1 MKNFK
6 TLTRHNLLILAI
18 MFVSMCSFSQDI
30 HFSHIHSSPTY
41 LNPAYTGIFNGTV
54 RVILNYKN
62 QWNSIGKYN
71 TGGLSTDFKVVNLRN
86 RDFLSM
92 GVGFYFDNAG
102 DLSYRTFYG
111 TYSIAYTKSLSDRR
125 SHGITLGLYAAALN
139 LSYDLSKGKAFDFE
153 PIYGGVKNSTFNFS
167 AGAGLSWFCQI
178 KRYSSIYAGFGVNHM
193 NMPNI
198 STRESKVKLP
208 MKMVFNIGGIYASK
222 SRNALLPSV
231 MYTQQGKQHEVLMGT
246 FYRLEVNNNWKE
258 QGTYFYLG
266 AWIRWFSVP
275 KSFSGMD
282 ALIASLRYDVKD
294 WKFTFSYDLNL
305 SRLSSAS
312 RGRGGPE
319 LSIIYSH
326 QSKAKHGNKELYCP
340 RF

>member
-1 MKNFK
+1 
-6 TLTRHNLLILAI
+6 
-18 MFVSMCSFSQDI
+18 
-30 HFSHIHSSPTY
+30 
-41 LNPAYTGIFNGTV
+41 
-54 RVILNYKN
+54 
-62 QWNSIGKYN
+62 
-71 TGGLSTDFKVVNLRN
+71 
-86 RDFLSM
+86 
-92 GVGFYFDNAG
+92 
-102 DLSYRTFYG
+102 
-111 TYSIAYTKSLSDRR
+111 
-125 SHGITLGLYAAALN
+125 
-139 LSYDLSKGKAFDFE
+139 
-153 PIYGGVKNSTFNFS
+153 
-167 AGAGLSWFCQI
+167 
-178 KRYSSIYAGFGVNHM
+178 
-193 NMPNI
+193 
-198 STRESKVKLP
+198 

-231 MYTQQGKQHEVLMGT
+231 MYTQQGKQQEVLMGT

-282 ALIASLRYDVKD
+282 AFIASLRYDVKD
-294 WKFTFSYDLNL
+294 WKFTFSYDVNL

-326 QSKAKHGNKELYCP
+326 QSKAKHGNKVLYCP